1 MGFFQYIESFFFLS
15 LGITFILILL
25 LVFHFRSRVNFLEL
39 KNDSLTRFCDIITD
53 EIRVLKNMYST
64 NYNPFYNQSTQEI
77 PDTSSDNYNE
87 ESYNEEPK
95 YINGLNGSTDCY
107 WNNMLFCNN
116 TPNVSLNDFVF
127 IHQSEMEKADSLPEI
142 NELEELDTQVIDQC
156 VPDYVPNHEK
166 SVYNKIIVLDED
178 VLDNNEIEGIIPELE
193 EPELEEP
200 KIEDPKLEDP
210 KLEEPKLE
218 EIHII
223 KSESNNDSTS
233 YPIEENVSLAKE
245 SIVNVSYQKMNV
257 QALRAY
263 AISIGLCSDSSKY
276 KKPELVKRL
285 LEHDLENKKKGNK

>member
-53 EIRVLKNMYST
+53 EIRVLKNMCST
-64 NYNPFYNQSTQEI
+64 NYNPFYNQTTQEI
-77 PDTSSDNYNE
+77 PIISSSANYNEESYNE

-95 YINGLNGSTDCY
+95 YMNGENGSSDCY
-107 WNNMLFCNN
+107 WNNILFCNN
-116 TPNVSLNDFVF
+116 TPNVSLNDIVF
-127 IHQSEMEKADSLPEI
+127 IHQSGMGKEPD
-142 NELEELDTQVIDQC
+142 ELVDLVIEECIS
-156 VPDYVPNHEK
+156 DYIPNHEK

-178 VLDNNEIEGIIPELE
+178 VLDNVEEIIPEIETKL
-193 EPELEEP
+193 EPELEPE
-200 KIEDPKLEDP
+200 
-210 KLEEPKLE
+210 LE

-223 KSESNNDSTS
+223 KSENEPITS
-233 YPIEENVSLAKE
+233 IEETVPLAKDTQP
-245 SIVNVSYQKMNV
+245 NTSYQKMNV

-276 KKPELVKRL
+276 KKAELVKRL
-285 LEHDLENKKKGNK
+285 LEHDLENKK